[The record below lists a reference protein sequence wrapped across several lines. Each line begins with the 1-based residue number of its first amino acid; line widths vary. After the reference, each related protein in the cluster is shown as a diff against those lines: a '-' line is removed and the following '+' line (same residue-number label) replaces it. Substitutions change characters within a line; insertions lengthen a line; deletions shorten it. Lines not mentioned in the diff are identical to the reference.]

1 MIQGNGNLNIGVAT
15 FINPL
20 INVYYNNAI
29 YGTDI
34 VLVAQICQP
43 ATETSPLVAVLDVLN
58 TSIANTIE
66 NTFEVAQAQL
76 LLDLRAKYIECE
88 FSIIA

>member
-1 MIQGNGNLNIGVAT
+1 MIQGKGNLKIGVAT
-15 FINPL
+15 FTDPL

-34 VLVAQICQP
+34 ILAAQICQP
-43 ATETSPLVAVLDVLN
+43 ATETSPILAVLDVLN
-58 TSIANTIE
+58 SSIANTIE

-76 LLDLRAKYIECE
+76 LLDLSAKYIDCE
-88 FSIIA
+88 FTIA